1 MDLPSPV
8 ELERLARDWLQR
20 WRVVDTDVA
29 VQWNVRLR
37 TCAGRAF
44 YQQGRIELNPHLL
57 GRHPDQVETVLVH
70 EAAHLAA
77 SRLFG
82 PRTPAHGRHWRALM
96 AHAGLPPEPCH
107 KLEVQNLRRRRYYY
121 LRVCDACGVRRI
133 ARTVRYP
140 PCRCGA
146 GERYLVM
153 RASAN
158 QAGLQALRQLSLP
171 ELRQRCTMA
180 ASE

>member
-1 MDLPSPV
+1 VDLPSPN

-20 WRVVDTDVA
+20 WRVAAPEVA
-29 VQWNVRLR
+29 VRRNDRLR

-70 EAAHLAA
+70 ETAHLAA
-77 SRLFG
+77 CRLFG
-82 PRTPAHGRHWRALM
+82 KHTPAHGRHWRALM

-107 KLEVQNLRRRRYYY
+107 KLEVQGLRRSRHYY
-121 LRVCDACGVRRI
+121 LRVCDACGARRI
-133 ARTVRYP
+133 ARAVRYP

-158 QAGLQALRQLSLP
+158 QAGLRALRRLSLP
-171 ELRQRCTMA
+171 ELRRRCIMA
-180 ASE
+180 APE